1 MMKKL
6 LESMDRFAQES
17 NDDWTH
23 DRSAFWEEAKRRGY
37 SLERNGVASLS
48 AIDASGQC
56 VGKFTAS
63 QDRTG
68 TEDSTG
74 EFYDNGVGESSE
86 FVGSPFRRDE
96 QLSEVEGADF
106 VSMGAQVFVRGN
118 EGGSP
123 LTVVSITDDQQCI
136 VSDENGQRHKVM
148 MTDLVPAGVQES
160 AYGPD
165 EQLADL
171 TKIRTDKLQEL
182 HALHRHYGQTNPRN
196 KESANRAAAELA
208 KRGIMVPVDESA
220 DDWWEDEDKL
230 AESIRAAFE
239 DYVSNEKYDADHIYP
254 GKKKG
259 PAADKKP
266 VKAPK
271 TIDPTIVA
279 EEYKPIEGEDED
291 DSYLDFNDEFFA
303 QENDLDDKESVAEG
317 ADSLVQSIAA
327 QVRKSYSPDMSLYDQ
342 IMSAVKHVPK
352 LADGQESRGN
362 LAQRVHDYI
371 RKSGGVSEG
380 RVNEISDQSK
390 ENYVGSAH
398 NSIRNKTTYSPL
410 DRKYSPKS
418 GADEKTMRRARTI
431 EKTADQLYQK
441 DQARR
446 DANEG
451 QVNEISASTAH
462 RAALGRDQQ
471 AKQALA
477 KTRTGYDNYN
487 RNDPEYKRL
496 NAKAEKNSERARAKT
511 KAERIANPPKPAE
524 RPDPND
530 RGYGKGRY
538 MGDSVENPGQKT
550 APKKAVVSTNKP
562 IGFRVSD
569 IGAGGKEYN
578 VKTDK
583 AWDDQHK
590 TNESDW
596 HQSSGD
602 ADEVHNSKGEFFSR
616 IADAASAGNV
626 AAAKKE
632 IAAGVKLYGQ
642 SFAEEAKR
650 HYKQYAKKPAKQV
663 NEENYQDAYRL
674 GARHAL
680 TGQKRQ
686 NPHPREYPYD
696 LLHKSYNTGYKDNHR
711 PVKRV
716 KAAPVDEAKGE
727 NRALWDKINSK
738 GVMPGIDRERYTD
751 LSHEGLE
758 GPFRMHNGKVVYYDP
773 KAGQYYDRDTDM
785 YISNEEMDTINH
797 FGLKEDYAEF
807 PDSDEMHSASELK
820 HSNPMDSVASKGDA
834 QSRVNSMMKTI
845 RKIMLQLQNPSLRR
859 EEAAK
864 LEASLDSIKQN
875 FAQLKSKFGVKGVAL
890 EDTPIVPAAQPVPA
904 KPGQPAQA
912 GAPAVSSAQTSENP
926 PGTPPQATASRNS
939 PPTAAPASN
948 PQQAPAQAGQAAQQP
963 QTPVEQIKGLLKT
976 LSTSPNDAKQLVSKL
991 GGIH

>member
-1 MMKKL
+1 MQDNLKQRIKMTNKNGGLSGPNGKL
-6 LESMDRFAQES
+6 
-17 NDDWTH
+17 
-23 DRSAFWEEAKRRGY
+23 
-37 SLERNGVASLS
+37 
-48 AIDASGQC
+48 
-56 VGKFTAS
+56 
-63 QDRTG
+63 
-68 TEDSTG
+68 
-74 EFYDNGVGESSE
+74 
-86 FVGSPFRRDE
+86 P
-96 QLSEVEGADF
+96 
-106 VSMGAQVFVRGN
+106 
-118 EGGSP
+118 
-123 LTVVSITDDQQCI
+123 
-136 VSDENGQRHKVM
+136 
-148 MTDLVPAGVQES
+148 ES
-160 AYGPD
+160 AG
-165 EQLADL
+165 
-171 TKIRTDKLQEL
+171 
-182 HALHRHYGQTNPRN
+182 
-196 KESANRAAAELA
+196 
-208 KRGIMVPVDESA
+208 
-220 DDWWEDEDKL
+220 DWWDDEDAL

-239 DYVSNEKYDADHIYP
+239 DYVSNEKYDADKIYP
-254 GKKKG
+254 GKKKK
-259 PAADKKP
+259 PSADKKP
-266 VKAPK
+266 VKAPA
-271 TIDPTIVA
+271 TIDPSMVA
-279 EEYKPIEGEDED
+279 E
-291 DSYLDFNDEFFA
+291 
-303 QENDLDDKESVAEG
+303 V
-317 ADSLVQSIAA
+317 
-327 QVRKSYSPDMSLYDQ
+327 
-342 IMSAVKHVPK
+342 
-352 LADGQESRGN
+352 
-362 LAQRVHDYI
+362 
-371 RKSGGVSEG
+371 
-380 RVNEISDQSK
+380 
-390 ENYVGSAH
+390 
-398 NSIRNKTTYSPL
+398 
-410 DRKYSPKS
+410 
-418 GADEKTMRRARTI
+418 
-431 EKTADQLYQK
+431 
-441 DQARR
+441 
-446 DANEG
+446 
-451 QVNEISASTAH
+451 SASTAQ
-462 RAALGRDQQ
+462 RAALGRDKQ

-477 KTRTGYDNYN
+477 KTRTGYDSYN

-496 NAKAEKNSERARAKT
+496 NDKANKNSERART
-511 KAERIANPPKPAE
+511 KAKAEYAKNPPKPAE

-538 MGDSVENPGQKT
+538 MGDSVENPGQT
-550 APKKAVVSTNKP
+550 PTPKKAVVSTNKP

-650 HYKQYAKKPAKQV
+650 HYKQYAKKPAKKVDEGTSV
-663 NEENYQDAYRL
+663 NEDDHQSAYQL
-674 GARHAL
+674 GARHAQS
-680 TGQKRQ
+680 GQKRQ
-686 NPHPREYPYD
+686 NPHAKEFPSD
-696 LLHKSYNTGYKDNHR
+696 LLHKSYNMGYKDNHR

-716 KAAPVDEAKGE
+716 QKTAEAKGE

-773 KAGQYYDRDTDM
+773 KTGQYYDRDTDM
-785 YISNEEMDTINH
+785 YISNEEMDEINH

-807 PDSDEMHSASELK
+807 PDGDEMHSASEIK
-820 HSNPMDSVASKGDA
+820 RHDPMSTVTGKSDA

-864 LEASLDSIKQN
+864 LEATLDSIKQN

-912 GAPAVSSAQTSENP
+912 GAPAVSNAQTSENP

-948 PQQAPAQAGQAAQQP
+948 PQQAPAQAAQQP

-991 GGIH
+991 GGIT